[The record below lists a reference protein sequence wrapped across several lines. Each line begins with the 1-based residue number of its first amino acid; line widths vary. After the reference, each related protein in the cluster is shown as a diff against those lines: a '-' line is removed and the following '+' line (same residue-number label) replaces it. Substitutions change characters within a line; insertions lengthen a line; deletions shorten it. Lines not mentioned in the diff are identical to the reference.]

1 MSLVRTMY
9 VFGDEL
15 GRKVGG
21 GWEVQILEVGS
32 IHVRTCAAAPRV
44 RHSKET
50 RNTCKLTTLHSVS
63 SGQPLGAI
71 QDMQERHTLLLEMQ
85 FHNSLKHFTSDRAL

>member
-9 VFGDEL
+9 AFGDEL

-63 SGQPLGAI
+63 SGQPLGWMRDSGPEHQVSEAGV
-71 QDMQERHTLLLEMQ
+71 
-85 FHNSLKHFTSDRAL
+85 